1 MGKIQSNQ
9 TGITLIALV
18 ITVTVLLILAG
29 VSIFMLTGDNGII
42 KQSNKAKN
50 ETIIATEK
58 EAISLNIINYEVGE
72 NSKYLIGTQLYDKTM
87 ENSTIWD
94 IIITKNPE
102 FTYGTDWRYIGKNI
116 EIEDYGKTKLEWVV
130 NYETGEVIKLEEY
143 TRLTHDIQLGATDG
157 LIFNV
162 DPSILEGADI
172 EEVKNGNTSILGKNV
187 ELINFDWNENSG
199 LTSKQFNFDGVN
211 DYIKIKYDNKAEKD
225 LLAQR
230 GYTFEYYGRINDGTS
245 FDNNIQQVID
255 NVNYKGVFCYWNG
268 DENKQADFR
277 FGIAN
282 LTKGLYLRWNA
293 SGLKNAF
300 SDYSGKG
307 NEWNIRYPINNFKY
321 GDEIYYTITL
331 DTTKEIEKDGEKYYK
346 AILYLNG
353 EKLYEGNYNKKQWD
367 NYTSKYL
374 ERDKYFCIGRSSM
387 TGSGY
392 WHYPKLNVYTSRLYS
407 KALTPEEVKDNYDKS
422 VAYHENITK

>member
-102 FTYGTDWRYIGKNI
+102 FTYGTDWRYIGKDI
-116 EIEDYGKTKLEWVV
+116 EIEEYGKTKLEWVV
-130 NYETGEVIKLEEY
+130 NYKTGEVIELKDY
-143 TRLTHDIQLGATDG
+143 IRLTYDMNLGVTDG
-157 LIFNV
+157 LIFNI
-162 DPSILEGADI
+162 DPSIIENTDI
-172 EEVKNGNTSILGKNV
+172 EELKNGNTSILGNNV
-187 ELINFDWNENSG
+187 ELVNFDWNEYSG
-199 LTSKQFNFDGVN
+199 LSSTEFKFDGNN
-211 DYIKIKYDNKAEKD
+211 DYIKVKYDKEKD
-225 LLAQR
+225 KDLFAQR
-230 GYTFEYYGRINDGTS
+230 GFTFEYYGTVSKGTS
-245 FDNNIQQVID
+245 FDNKAQQVLDYPQYTGIF
-255 NVNYKGVFCYWNG
+255 GYWNG
-268 DENKQADFR
+268 DENKQANFR
-277 FGIAN
+277 YGIQN
-282 LTKGLYLRWNA
+282 WKGMLWLKWNSA
-293 SGLKNAF
+293 SKRGAF
-300 SDYSGKG
+300 SDYSEPAS
-307 NEWNIRYPINNFKY
+307 EWNIMYPMENLKY

-331 DTTKEIEKDGEKYYK
+331 DTSNEIEKDGEKYHK
-346 AILYLNG
+346 AVLYLNG
-353 EKLYEGNYNKKQWD
+353 EKLYEGNYNKQQWD
-367 NYTSKYL
+367 HFVNINIKELNYFL
-374 ERDKYFCIGRSSM
+374 IGRCSM
-387 TGSGY
+387 SKDGY
-392 WHYPKLNVYTSRLYS
+392 WHYSKMNTYACRLYN
-407 KALTPEEVKDNYDKS
+407 KPLTPEEVKDNYDKS